1 MKKNWTELLNLL
13 LFLFS
18 LDLDVSLVPSGTVEK
33 REDEWFN
40 YTVQIV
46 SAEPDYSVSWYKVS
60 MLILEVRLRESA
72 ASVSTDGF
80 LFTRIMW
87 CWTQSRTSPNWA
99 SPMRGIMS
107 VWSPWVSWPENP
119 PLCCRSKVK
128 MWRSQVMFFLMMDQ
142 SHKSLPYGYVHVP
155 GAPVIRHLSKQ
166 RSEDGKHKVLVC
178 EAEGS
183 PKPEV
188 FWSING
194 TSVRSGS

>member
-1 MKKNWTELLNLL
+1 MLDTEPNFPKLS
-13 LFLFS
+13 FS
-18 LDLDVSLVPSGTVEK
+18 DAGHYECVVTMGQLTRKSSSVLQVKGKDV
-33 REDEWFN
+33 
-40 YTVQIV
+40 
-46 SAEPDYSVSWYKVS
+46 KV
-60 MLILEVRLRESA
+60 
-72 ASVSTDGF
+72 
-80 LFTRIMW
+80 
-87 CWTQSRTSPNWA
+87 TSY
-99 SPMRGIMS
+99 
-107 VWSPWVSWPENP
+107 V
-119 PLCCRSKVK
+119 
-128 MWRSQVMFFLMMDQ
+128 FFLMMDQ